1 MLGQKLHRHIFPHC
15 VIWLTLK
22 HCKLLY
28 CNTKNFD
35 ILESNAALGEK
46 LHH

>member
-1 MLGQKLHRHIFPHC
+1 MLGQKLHGHIFPHC

-28 CNTKNFD
+28 CYTKNFD

>member
-1 MLGQKLHRHIFPHC
+1 MLGQKLHGHIFPHC
-15 VIWLTLK
+15 VIWPTLK

-28 CNTKNFD
+28 TKHFD
-35 ILESNAALGEK
+35 VLESNAALGEK

>member
-1 MLGQKLHRHIFPHC
+1 MLGQKLQGHIFPHC

-35 ILESNAALGEK
+35 ILESNTALGEK